1 MPAPLSFTPPQ
12 TASLTNMK
20 EHFQRFANWGAALVG
35 APSAFL
41 LAALFCLVWAGSG
54 PHFGYSNSW
63 QLVANTVTN
72 VVTFLLVFLIQYSQD
87 RNTKATQLKL
97 DEIVHALDGA
107 RNKMIRLEELPD
119 DEIDRLEKEM
129 RALRSRP
136 SPDRTST
143 GIAKF

>member
-1 MPAPLSFTPPQ
+1 
-12 TASLTNMK
+12 MK
-20 EHFQRFANWGAALVG
+20 EQFQRFANWGAALVG

-41 LAALFCLVWAGSG
+41 LAAAFCVIWAASG

-72 VVTFLLVFLIQYSQD
+72 VATFLLVFLIQYTQD

-97 DEIVHALDGA
+97 DEVVRALGGA

-119 DEIDRLEKEM
+119 DEINRLEREM
-129 RALRSRP
+129 RVFRNRSPR
-136 SPDRTST
+136 DT
-143 GIAKF
+143 GAEQ